1 MNFRD
6 LAGRVAIFSLAGMF
20 SMGALAQ
27 DDTASG
33 AEEEDGIEEIIVTA
47 SKREESMQT
56 VVGSIDVLD
65 SLMVE
70 ALNITNLEDATL
82 VVPSVSMQGDGGIGG
97 ASQVFFRGVF
107 DSGNGNLGGGGV
119 SSMVYLDETPINN
132 TQSAPDV
139 HAYDIERI
147 EFLNGPQ
154 GTLYGASSQS
164 GTVKIVTKDVNL
176 SEMEGGFDVEYGNI
190 AHGDNILSLEA
201 FINIP
206 LIDDK
211 LGLRLVGWS
220 DDHGGWI
227 DNSPYIREY
236 VNYVDEATGDFIKS
250 DTTDVAEDNFNQTT
264 SEGFRAKL
272 KYAMNDNWDATLS
285 LFSQEDTRQGVWS
298 VDPEKGSYETTAF
311 TRDYGG
317 EDMSQVAL
325 TVVGT
330 FEWAQLTYAGSI
342 FDRKY
347 TYNFDW
353 SPVADYTGRLVQ
365 ITCETFTVDELSG
378 CGDPQYNFETKAD
391 WDRETH
397 EIRLASASDG
407 AFQWIVGAYYE
418 DLTLDYSLWGFG
430 PDFLDKY
437 STYQGP
443 ELISAG
449 DDTVGTGWLS
459 YNDRADE
466 ETAYFGQLSY
476 TIGGLTAT
484 YGHRSFET
492 DTRIDIRTIP
502 NANFYY
508 WLTAPFDNLYES
520 NEDQSVQMYNLRYQ
534 FNDDV
539 MVYALSSEGYR
550 PGGPNRTTNPV
561 IPESYDADVLENTE
575 FGIKSS
581 MLDNHLRLNLSYF
594 QQSWDG
600 FQSSTWNP
608 ELSAFT
614 FTDNVGYVDIN
625 GIEANLQW
633 YPTDNLKVF
642 LSATSIDSEITTEFN
657 FGYRNIKPG
666 TELAYTPELSGSLT
680 LMYDRPL
687 PNGWDGYLT
696 SSTYGVGKMYADL
709 TSEEDREETSGY
721 VVTNLMLGGNR
732 ENWTAEFYV
741 TNLLDKKTRHSINL
755 RTTMERSLQPRTIG
769 ARLAYRF

>member
-1 MNFRD
+1 MKFEY
-6 LAGRVAIFSLAGMF
+6 LTGRVVIFAMVMSFSTSAI
-20 SMGALAQ
+20 AQ
-27 DDTASG
+27 QDSVADAKDN
-33 AEEEDGIEEIIVTA
+33 EGIEEIIVTA

-65 SLMVE
+65 ASMLE
-70 ALNITNLEDATL
+70 ALSITNLEDATF
-82 VVPSVSMQGDGGIGG
+82 VVPSVSMQGDGGVGG

-139 HAYDIERI
+139 HAYDIQRI

-176 SEMEGGFDVEYGNI
+176 SEFEGGFDVGYGNI
-190 AHGDNILSLEA
+190 AHGDNDLSLEG

-206 LIDDK
+206 LVEDK

-220 DDHGGWI
+220 DDNGGWI
-227 DNSPYIREY
+227 DNRPYIREY
-236 VNYVDEATGDFIKS
+236 VNYVDEATGEFMKS
-250 DTTDVAEDNFNQTT
+250 DTTDVAEEDFNTTT

-272 KYAMNDNWDATLS
+272 KYAMSDSWDATLS
-285 LFSQEDTRQGVWS
+285 FFSQQDTRQGVWS
-298 VDPEKGSYETTAF
+298 VDPEKGGYETTAF

-317 EDMSQVAL
+317 EDMSQIAL

-330 FEWAQLTYAGSI
+330 FEWAQLTYAASI
-342 FDRKY
+342 FDREY
-347 TYNFDW
+347 TNNFDW
-353 SPVADYTGRLVQ
+353 TPVADYTGRLVQ
-365 ITCETFTVDELSG
+365 ITCEVFTATELSG
-378 CGDPQYNFETKAD
+378 CGDPQYNFESVAD

-397 EIRLASASDG
+397 EIRLASASDS
-407 AFQWIVGAYYE
+407 AFQWIVGAYFE
-418 DLTLDYSLWGFG
+418 DLKLKYSLWGFG

-459 YNDRADE
+459 FNDRKDE
-466 ETAYFGQLSY
+466 ETAYFGQVSY

-492 DTRIDIRTIP
+492 DTSIDIRTIP

-508 WLTAPFDNLYES
+508 WLTAPFDRLYENTES
-520 NEDQSVQMYNLRYQ
+520 QSVQMFNLKYQ
-534 FNDDV
+534 FSDD
-539 MVYALSSEGYR
+539 MMIYAVNSEGYR
-550 PGGPNRTTNPV
+550 PGGPNRTTNPA
-561 IPESYDADVLENTE
+561 IPESYSADVLENTE
-575 FGIKSS
+575 IGIKST
-581 MLDNHLRLNLSYF
+581 MLDNHLRLNVSLF
-594 QQSWDG
+594 RQTWDG

-608 ELSAFT
+608 NLSAFT
-614 FTDNVGYVDIN
+614 FTDNVGFVDID

-633 YPTDNLKVF
+633 YPTDSLKVF
-642 LSATSIDSEITTEFN
+642 LSATSIKSEITTEFN
-657 FGYRNIKPG
+657 FGYRNITPG
-666 TELAYTPELSGSLT
+666 TELAYTPSLSGSLT
-680 LMYDRPL
+680 VMYNRPL
-687 PNGWDGYLT
+687 QSGWDGYIT

-709 TSEEDREETSGY
+709 SSGANRQETSGY
-721 VVTNLMLGGNR
+721 VITNLMLGGNR
-732 ENWTAEFYV
+732 ENWTAEFFV
-741 TNLLDKKTRHSINL
+741 RNLLDKKTRHSINL
-755 RTTMERSLQPRTIG
+755 RTTMERTLRPRTIG
-769 ARLAYRF
+769 IRLGYRF